1 MRNIAHDIK
10 LKKYLSALR
19 WKVAEMGWDV
29 FWTQVIHQGKKYLQ
43 FPGSQREEPRHAF
56 VLSSWANNAWDQ

>member
-10 LKKYLSALR
+10 LKKYLSALI

-43 FPGSQREEPRHAF
+43 FPGSQR
-56 VLSSWANNAWDQ
+56 